1 MLRTLARAW
10 ASFLLSALLML
21 GALAGCALADTGEQ
35 PEEGTSIV
43 SEDAGFGLS
52 GFDRM
57 QVGANKT

>member
-35 PEEGTSIV
+35 PERERRSSLRTP
-43 SEDAGFGLS
+43 AL
-52 GFDRM
+52 
-57 QVGANKT
+57 A